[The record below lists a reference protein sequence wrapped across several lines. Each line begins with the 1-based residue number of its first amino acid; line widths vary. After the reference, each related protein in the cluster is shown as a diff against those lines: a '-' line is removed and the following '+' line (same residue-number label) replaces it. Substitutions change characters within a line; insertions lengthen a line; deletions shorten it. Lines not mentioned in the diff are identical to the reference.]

1 VQFHQAL
8 LDDFAEVT
16 SFAGIDNDLAG
27 RRHAR
32 QCSSSWQAYPTRSSI
47 PVWRKLPHN

>member
-1 VQFHQAL
+1 VQFEQAF

-16 SFAGIDNDLAG
+16 SLAGINDDLAG

-32 QCSSSWQAYPTRSSI
+32 QCSSFVLAFPR
-47 PVWRKLPHN
+47 R